1 MFSEYVFKQARII
14 KVTPQTQTPEEL
26 ANVFNYRQEAL
37 LLINQ
42 ISSRSHFVR
51 LNPKRLD
58 FDRSWV
64 DGIHSMNL
72 E

>member
-42 ISSRSHFVR
+42 ISSRSQFVR